1 MLRLAKFKGDTDCL
15 LVKLVVVSIKYEF
28 SQPFKVPAAQA
39 FRWCTDYDA
48 DDHKLMGN
56 RGFRKVTR
64 VSGDTVILEDTL
76 YPQGK
81 AVTKKKV
88 IKIDKER
95 MTYFNFHLTGA
106 NKNSLYF
113 YRIIPEGDGKS
124 RLEYTGY
131 ELTYP
136 KKAPAKRQLA
146 ATALADADART
157 KEWGRLAK
165 AMERDVRA
173 KRT

>member
-1 MLRLAKFKGDTDCL
+1 
-15 LVKLVVVSIKYEF
+15 LVVVSTRYEF
-28 SQPFKVPAAQA
+28 SQPFQVPAAQA
-39 FRWCTDYDA
+39 FSWCTDYDP

-64 VSGDTVILEDTL
+64 VSDDTVILEDTL
-76 YPQGK
+76 YQQGK

-106 NKNSLYF
+106 NRNSLYF
-113 YRIIPEGDGKS
+113 YKIIPEGDGKS

-136 KKAPAKRQLA
+136 NRAPTRKQLA
-146 ATALADADART
+146 ATAEADAVTRT
-157 KEWGRLAK
+157 KEWGLLAK

-173 KRT
+173 KRI

>member
-1 MLRLAKFKGDTDCL
+1 M
-15 LVKLVVVSIKYEF
+15 VVVSTRYEF
-28 SQPFKVPAAQA
+28 SQHFNVPAVQA

-48 DDHKLMGN
+48 KDHNLMGLK
-56 RGFRKVTR
+56 GYRKVTR

-88 IKIDKER
+88 VKIDKER
-95 MTYFNFHLTGA
+95 MTYFNFHITGA

-113 YRIIPEGDGKS
+113 YRIIPEGDDS

-136 KKAPAKRQLA
+136 KKAPTRKQLA
-146 ATALADADART
+146 ATAKADAGART

>member
-1 MLRLAKFKGDTDCL
+1 
-15 LVKLVVVSIKYEF
+15 LVTVSTRYEF
-28 SQPFKVPAAQA
+28 TQHFEVPADQA
-39 FRWCTDYDA
+39 FMWCTDYDPK
-48 DDHKLMGN
+48 DHNLMGLK
-56 RGFRKVTR
+56 GFRKVTR
-64 VSGDTVILEDTL
+64 ISDDSVLLEDTL
-76 YPQGK
+76 YPRGN
-81 AVTKKKV
+81 AETKKKLV
-88 IKIDKER
+88 KIDIER

-136 KKAPAKRQLA
+136 KKAPSKKQLA
-146 ATALADADART
+146 AAAEAGAAART

-165 AMERDVRA
+165 AMEREVRG

>member
-1 MLRLAKFKGDTDCL
+1 M
-15 LVKLVVVSIKYEF
+15 VVVSTRYEF
-28 SQPFKVPAAQA
+28 SQHFDVPAAQA
-39 FRWCTDYDA
+39 FAWCTDYDSK
-48 DDHKLMGN
+48 DHNLMGLK
-56 RGFRKVTR
+56 GFRKVTK
-64 VSGDTVILEDTL
+64 VSDDTVILEDTL

-81 AVTKKKV
+81 AVTKKKL

-95 MTYFNFHLTGA
+95 MTYFNFHLTGS

-136 KKAPAKRQLA
+136 KKAPTKKQLA
-146 ATALADADART
+146 AAAKADDATRT
-157 KEWGRLAK
+157 VEWGRLAK
-165 AMERDVRA
+165 AMERELRGLSAASSVPLGDFYSHLL
-173 KRT
+173 

>member
-1 MLRLAKFKGDTDCL
+1 M
-15 LVKLVVVSIKYEF
+15 VIVSTRYEF
-28 SQPFKVPAAQA
+28 SQRFKVPAEQA
-39 FRWCTDYDA
+39 FMWCTDYDSE
-48 DDHKLMGN
+48 DHTLMGN
-56 RGFRKVTR
+56 KGFRKVTR
-64 VSGDTVILEDTL
+64 VSDETVILEDTL
-76 YPQGK
+76 YPKGK
-81 AVTKKKV
+81 AVTKKKL
-88 IKIDKER
+88 IKIDKDR
-95 MTYFNFHLTGA
+95 MTYFNFHVTGA

-136 KKAPAKRQLA
+136 KKAPSKKQMA
-146 ATALADADART
+146 ATAAADDLMRK

-165 AMERDVRA
+165 AMEREVRS

>member
-1 MLRLAKFKGDTDCL
+1 M
-15 LVKLVVVSIKYEF
+15 VIVSTRYEF
-28 SQPFKVPAAQA
+28 TQHFKVPADQA
-39 FRWCTDYDA
+39 FRWCTDYDPK
-48 DDHKLMGN
+48 DHNLMGN
-56 RGFRKVTR
+56 KGFRKVTR
-64 VSGDTVILEDTL
+64 VSDDSVLLEDTL
-76 YPQGK
+76 YPRGK
-81 AVTKKKV
+81 AVTKKKL

-113 YRIIPEGDGKS
+113 YRIIPEPEGKS

-136 KKAPAKRQLA
+136 KKAPSKKELA
-146 ATALADADART
+146 ATAEADAATRT

-165 AMERDVRA
+165 AMEKEVRG
-173 KRT
+173 KRS

>member
-1 MLRLAKFKGDTDCL
+1 MYFSA
-15 LVKLVVVSIKYEF
+15 LVVVSTRYEF

-39 FRWCTDYDA
+39 FRWCTDYDSK
-48 DDHKLMGN
+48 DHILMGN
-56 RGFRKVTR
+56 KGFRKVTR
-64 VSGDTVILEDTL
+64 ISDDTIILEDTL
-76 YPQGK
+76 YPKGR
-81 AVTKKKV
+81 AVTKKKL

-95 MTYFNFHLTGA
+95 MTYFNFHLTGS

-113 YRIIPEGDGKS
+113 YRIIAERDGKS

-136 KKAPAKRQLA
+136 NKAPTKKQLVATAEADA
-146 ATALADADART
+146 ATRT

-165 AMERDVRA
+165 AMERELRG
-173 KRT
+173 KRN

>member
-1 MLRLAKFKGDTDCL
+1 
-15 LVKLVVVSIKYEF
+15 LVTVSTKYEF
-28 SQPFKVPAAQA
+28 SQRFDVPAAQA
-39 FRWCTDYDA
+39 FMWCTDYDSE
-48 DDHKLMGN
+48 DHTLMGN
-56 RGFRKVTR
+56 KGFRKVTR
-64 VSGDTVILEDTL
+64 ISDDTIILEDTL
-76 YPQGK
+76 YPKGR

-95 MTYFNFHLTGA
+95 MSYFNFHITGA

-113 YRIIPEGDGKS
+113 YRIIPERDGKS

-136 KKAPAKRQLA
+136 KKAPSKKQLA
-146 ATALADADART
+146 ATAEADAATRT

-165 AMERDVRA
+165 AMERELRG
-173 KRT
+173 KRS

>member
-1 MLRLAKFKGDTDCL
+1 
-15 LVKLVVVSIKYEF
+15 LVVVSTRYEF
-28 SQPFKVPAAQA
+28 SQSFNVPAAEA
-39 FRWCTDYDA
+39 FRWCTDYHA

-56 RGFRKVTR
+56 KGYRKVTR

-76 YPQGK
+76 YPAGR
-81 AVTKKKV
+81 AVTKKKI
-88 IKIDKER
+88 IKVDKER
-95 MTYFNFHLTGA
+95 MTYFNFHITGA

-124 RLEYTGY
+124 WLEYTGY

-136 KKAPAKRQLA
+136 KRAPTKKQLA
-146 ATALADADART
+146 ATAMADAATRT
-157 KEWGRLAK
+157 KEWGRLAR
-165 AMERDVRA
+165 AMERDVRS

>member
-1 MLRLAKFKGDTDCL
+1 M
-15 LVKLVVVSIKYEF
+15 VVVSTRYEF
-28 SQPFKVPAAQA
+28 SQPFDVSAAEA
-39 FRWCTDYDA
+39 FAWCTDYNPK
-48 DDHKLMGN
+48 DHNLMGLK
-56 RGFRKVTR
+56 GFRKVTR
-64 VSGDTVILEDTL
+64 VSGDTVLLEDTL

-81 AVTKKKV
+81 AVTKKKLV
-88 IKIDKER
+88 KVDKER

-113 YRIIPEGDGKS
+113 YRIIPEGDSKS

-136 KKAPAKRQLA
+136 KKAPTKKQLA
-146 ATALADADART
+146 AAAEADDAART
-157 KEWGRLAK
+157 REWGRLAK
-165 AMERDVRA
+165 AMERDVRG